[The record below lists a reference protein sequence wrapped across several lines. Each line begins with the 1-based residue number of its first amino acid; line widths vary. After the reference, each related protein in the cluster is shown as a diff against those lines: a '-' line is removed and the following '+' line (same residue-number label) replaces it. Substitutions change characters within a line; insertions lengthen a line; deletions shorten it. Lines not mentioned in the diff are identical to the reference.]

1 MSGANVS
8 AIARN
13 DPEMTLE
20 AEKLDRWIV
29 ASVLLHG
36 GLFAALIFSP
46 SLFPMSQSNWDRQRE
61 APAASTQRSLTAF
74 RACHSLLP
82 RSSRMALRRILRRF
96 YKSEEAPPPPPPDKA
111 EPIPETKAPVKTTP
125 KPPPPRPVP
134 PARKAPDTPAPP
146 PTNAGA
152 IWTRRKAGYLIRPV
166 FHRRGIGRH
175 QFRRRNFW
183 HINMAGMWTQSRAEF
198 HRTG

>member
-8 AIARN
+8 ALARN

-46 SLFPMSQSNWDRQRE
+46 SLFPMSQSNWGSATGGAGGINAKIVDSLSGLPLPSPEVVQE
-61 APAASTQRSLTAF
+61 GAAANPSAG
-74 RACHSLLP
+74 
-82 RSSRMALRRILRRF
+82 F
-96 YKSEEAPPPPPPDKA
+96 YKSEEAPPPPEKA

-146 PTNAGA
+146 PTNAVPFG
-152 IWTRRKAGYLIRPV
+152 
-166 FHRRGIGRH
+166 
-175 QFRRRNFW
+175 Q
-183 HINMAGMWTQSRAEF
+183 
-198 HRTG
+198 